1 MAPSSLLEVSR
12 SADNAHRLS
21 TMTLATTALVRIA
34 TSTAVPLV
42 GRVVLTAATALAQV
56 HAIALP
62 SLRACDDD
70 DVVSDI
76 RVVVFGGL
84 RSIAMSRAAVAAS
97 PEVVNVWRGVELVE
111 PTATP
116 AISLLSTV
124 DLARRFN
131 VLRATSGPPSVWPPP
146 PGQDPVSTSANVDS
160 DDGAGVH
167 SEQDPVAVE
176 LDTLRRLVLQVGCAV
191 EGMLFYCGCPL
202 LFRRCVARCA
212 CASLGTPIVTP
223 RAQVDVRARV
233 APPPF
238 GLR

>member
-1 MAPSSLLEVSR
+1 MAPSSPLEVSR

-176 LDTLRRLVLQVGCAV
+176 LDMLRRLVLQVGCAV
-191 EGMLFYCGCPL
+191 EGKPFCCGRSLVISTVCCAL
-202 LFRRCVARCA
+202 CVCFAGHPDCDA
-212 CASLGTPIVTP
+212 TCSS
-223 RAQVDVRARV
+223 
-233 APPPF
+233 
-238 GLR
+238 